1 MSSIEAITVPQ
12 WGLTMTEGTL
22 VKWNASEGDA
32 VQEKGEIAEIET
44 EKIVNVLESP
54 ADGILRKI
62 IGKEGDT
69 FPVGALIG
77 ILASESTPEKDIDK
91 FIEQFKPIELTAPS
105 QSTNRVTSSN
115 TVSSVSSSTSAPGEG
130 RVSPAVRR
138 LAKKLGVDITK
149 VSGSGRNGRISK
161 EDVELASKDLS
172 SNPENEVQSDNNDN
186 PFDSIPL
193 TSMRKTIAKRL
204 TESKQN
210 IPHFYLT
217 ADYSIDKLL
226 VKRKEMSKEGLKI
239 SVNDMLI
246 YCVSRAL
253 IEEPRANVQ
262 LIGDEIR
269 QFRHADISVAVA
281 TDSGLIAPIV
291 KKADTK
297 SIQEISEE
305 FADLA
310 KRAQKGKLQ
319 REEILG
325 GTFSVSNLGMFGIK
339 HFEAIINPPQGA
351 ILAIGGAIEK
361 IIASEGKPLTAN
373 IMSVSLS
380 CDHRVIDG
388 AVGAKF
394 LQALRKHVEEPE

>member
-69 FPVGALIG
+69 LPVGALIG

-91 FIEQFKPIELTAPS
+91 FIEQYKPIELSTPS
-105 QSTNRVTSSN
+105 QSTNEVTSSN
-115 TVSSVSSSTSAPGEG
+115 TISSVPPSTSAPGEG
-130 RVSPAVRR
+130 RVSPAVKR
-138 LAKKLGVDITK
+138 LAKKLGVDLTE

-172 SNPENEVQSDNNDN
+172 SNTENEVQSDNNDN

-193 TSMRKTIAKRL
+193 TSMRKTIARRL

-226 VKRKEMSKEGLKI
+226 VKRKEMSKENLKI
-239 SVNDMLI
+239 SVNDLLI
-246 YCVSRAL
+246 YCVARAL
-253 IEEPRANVQ
+253 MEEPRANVQ
-262 LIGDEIR
+262 LIEDEIR
-269 QFRHADISVAVA
+269 QYRHADISVAVA

-310 KRAQKGKLQ
+310 KRAQKGKLR

-361 IIASEGKPLTAN
+361 IIASEGKPLSAN